1 MANLTFDAAAHLLR
15 RMGFGGNP
23 EEIEALAA
31 RGREGAVD
39 YLINYNQVDN
49 AALDA
54 LIQQSF
60 KFSNPDDFP
69 NFNRAELQRWWFTR
83 MVHTRRPFEE
93 KMTLFWHNHFAT
105 AGSKVD
111 DRFMYVQN
119 LKLRAQAL
127 DRFDALL
134 LTVAQDPAMLL
145 WLDGIV
151 NVKNSPNE
159 NFARELQELFTMGI
173 YDVVTGQANYTED
186 DVKEIARAFTGWKF
200 FINRAEAARN
210 PFNFQFFINP
220 PEHDQSSK
228 TIYGQ
233 TANFSGEDI
242 ITIVAAKR
250 ATGRYLVKKLFEFFV
265 YPLDLDSAADKVTI
279 DKFADVY
286 ISGNHSIKELVRT
299 IFVSDEFF
307 SERAL
312 FALVKSPAELVVG
325 AIRMTGAKYNPGDN
339 TRGNVSYTPAQFST
353 LLGQELLNP
362 PDVAGWNSGIGWIN
376 TSWLLNRFTYAD
388 FLAITRIGDP
398 NASGVFI
405 LHTQLKKYTKASAK
419 KTVRNFLSL
428 LGPLN
433 VDAKTVKIL
442 RDYLQISDN
451 GAFVEFTG
459 DDNAIDKKVRGLL
472 HLIMCLSEFQ
482 LN

>member
-1 MANLTFDAAAHLLR
+1 MASLTFDEAAHLLR
-15 RMGFGGNP
+15 RMAFGGSP
-23 EEIEALAA
+23 EEIEALVA

-39 YLINYNQVDN
+39 SLINYTQVDN
-49 AALDA
+49 SALDS
-54 LIQQSF
+54 LLQKSF
-60 KFSNPDDFP
+60 DFSNPDEFP
-69 NFNRAELQRWWFTR
+69 KFNRSELQRWWFTR

-93 KMTLFWHNHFAT
+93 KLTLFWHNHFAT

-119 LKLRAQAL
+119 LKLRAHAL
-127 DRFDALL
+127 DRFDSLL
-134 LTVAQDPAMLL
+134 LTVAQDAAMLI

-173 YDVVTGQANYTED
+173 YDVVTGQANYSED

-200 FINRAEAARN
+200 FLNRADSARN
-210 PFNFQFFINP
+210 PFNFQFVVNP
-220 PEHDQSSK
+220 PEHDESSK

-233 TANFSGEDI
+233 TANFSGEDV
-242 ITIVAAKR
+242 ITLVAGKR
-250 ATGRYLVKKLFEFFV
+250 ATARYLVKKLFEFFV
-265 YPLDLDSAADKVTI
+265 YPLTSSSADKATI

-286 ISGNHSIKELVRT
+286 MNSNHSIKDLLRA

-307 SERAL
+307 SDQAR

-325 AIRMTGAKYNPGDN
+325 AIRMVGAKYNPGEN
-339 TRGNVSYTPAQFST
+339 TRGNTSNTPAQIAAF
-353 LLGQELLNP
+353 LGQELLNP
-362 PDVAGWNSGIGWIN
+362 PDVSGWNLNLGWIN
-376 TSWLLNRFTYAD
+376 TSWLLNRFTWAD

-398 NASGVFI
+398 AAPGVFI
-405 LHTQLKKYTKASAK
+405 LHDQLKKYTKASAK
-419 KTVRNFLSL
+419 KTVRSFLSVF
-428 LGPLN
+428 GPLT

-442 RDYLQISDN
+442 RDYLQINDS
-451 GAFVEFTG
+451 GAIVEFVP
-459 DDNAIDKKVRGLL
+459 DDNTIDKKIRGLV

>member
-1 MANLTFDAAAHLLR
+1 MATLSFDAAAHLLR
-15 RMGFGGNP
+15 RMGFGGSP

-39 YLINYNQVDN
+39 SLINYNQLDN
-49 AALDA
+49 AALDT
-54 LIQQSF
+54 LIQRSF
-60 KFSNPDDFP
+60 NFINPDDFV
-69 NFNRAELQRWWFTR
+69 NFNRVELQRWWFTR

-105 AGSKVD
+105 SDSKVD

-127 DRFDALL
+127 DRFDTLL
-134 LTVAQDPAMLL
+134 LAVAQDPAMLL
-145 WLDGIV
+145 WLDGIA

-159 NFARELQELFTMGI
+159 NWARELQELFTMGI
-173 YDVVTGQANYTED
+173 NDVVTGQPNYTEH

-200 FINRAEAARN
+200 FLNRADATRN

-220 PEHDQSSK
+220 PDHDESSK

-233 TANFSGEDI
+233 TANFSGEDVI
-242 ITIVAAKR
+242 SLLAAKR
-250 ATGRYLVKKLFEFFV
+250 TTGRYLVKKLFEFFV
-265 YPLDLDSAADKVTI
+265 YPLDLTSATDKATI

-286 ISGNHSIKELVRT
+286 MATNHSIKELVRA

-307 SERAL
+307 SERAS
-312 FALVKSPAELVVG
+312 FALVKSPVEFIVG
-325 AIRMTGAKYNPGDN
+325 AIRMTGAKYN
-339 TRGNVSYTPAQFST
+339 TGNNSRENASYTPVQFSY
-353 LLGQELLNP
+353 LLGQELFNP
-362 PDVAGWNSGIGWIN
+362 PDVAGWDSGLGWIN

-388 FLAITRIGDP
+388 ALAITRTTAP
-398 NASGVFI
+398 NVEGLFI
-405 LHTQLKKYTKASAK
+405 LHEQLKKYTKASAK

-428 LGPLN
+428 LGPLT
-433 VDAKTVKIL
+433 VDNKTVKIL
-442 RDYLQISDN
+442 RDYLQTNDS

-459 DDNAIDKKVRGLL
+459 DDNAIDKKVRGML